1 MISVRLQ
8 DAVYAPRAQRSRS
21 GIPVVRRG
29 LRGAAGRY
37 RPPVL
42 PEATDR
48 ILALPDDALILDVG
62 GWAAPFNRATH
73 VIDAMPFETRGAMGF
88 SYGGARERFGP
99 DTWIRTDF
107 CAREPWPFADDQF
120 DLVLCVTTLEDVRD
134 PIWVCQ
140 EMSRVAKAGYLEVP
154 AILNELT
161 WRLPGEGAYVGN
173 RHHHWFCRATAA
185 AGRPQDAVGAA
196 AVASVDGAAAS
207 GGGVAPGAATPDAPA
222 AVEFV
227 HKQHGVHADPTIR
240 VTPSMAVELALEE
253 QLQGLFWEGRVEAT
267 ERLLIGGTLH
277 EELRAAVRER
287 FPASAPERALRGLED
302 RVRGRAAALG
312 DPLRRR
318 IGDGLRVRRGG
329 SLPPERVVSE
339 DHVRP
344 GLGAPRDAPRG

>member
-1 MISVRLQ
+1 M
-8 DAVYAPRAQRSRS
+8 
-21 GIPVVRRG
+21 
-29 LRGAAGRY
+29 
-37 RPPVL
+37 L

-73 VIDAMPFETRGAMGF
+73 VIDAMPFESRGAMGF
-88 SYGGARERFGP
+88 SYGGAREHFGA
-99 DTWIRTDF
+99 DTWTQTDF

-154 AILNELT
+154 SILNELT

-173 RHHHWFCRATAA
+173 RHHHWFCRTTAA

-196 AVASVDGAAAS
+196 A
-207 GGGVAPGAATPDAPA
+207 TAPA
-222 AVEFV
+222 AAAATVEFV

-253 QLQGLFWEGRVEAT
+253 QLQGLFWEGRVEAS
-267 ERLLIGGTLH
+267 ERLLIGETLH
-277 EELRAAVRER
+277 EELRAAVRAR
-287 FPASAPERALRGLED
+287 FPASTPERALRGAEE
-302 RVRGRAAALG
+302 RVRGRAAALAG
-312 DPLRRR
+312 PARRR
-318 IGDGLRVRRGG
+318 VGDLLRARRGG
-329 SLPPERVVSE
+329 SVPPERAVSD

-344 GLGAPRDAPRG
+344 GLGAPRD